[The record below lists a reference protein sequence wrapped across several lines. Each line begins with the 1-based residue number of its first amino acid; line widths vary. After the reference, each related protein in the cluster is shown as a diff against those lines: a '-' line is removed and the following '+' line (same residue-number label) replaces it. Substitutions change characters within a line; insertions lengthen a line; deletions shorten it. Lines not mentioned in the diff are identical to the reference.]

1 MDVGVHLALPE
12 IDNIE
17 FDPDYNLHIRPE
29 PDGDDKALKVYFS
42 VNLRNV
48 LKVRL
53 LNNIHTSILDI
64 TI

>member
-1 MDVGVHLALPE
+1 MALPE

-53 LNNIHTSILDI
+53 NKSADVK
-64 TI
+64 

>member
-1 MDVGVHLALPE
+1 MALPE

-53 LNNIHTSILDI
+53 NKSLDVNAAVFPV
-64 TI
+64 